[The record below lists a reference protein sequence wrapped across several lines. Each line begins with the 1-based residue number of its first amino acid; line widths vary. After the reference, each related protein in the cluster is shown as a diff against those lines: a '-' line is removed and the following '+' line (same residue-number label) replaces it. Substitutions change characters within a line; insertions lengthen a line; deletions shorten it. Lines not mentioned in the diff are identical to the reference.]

1 MTLNDLARH
10 LGQDIIIQG
19 TFPHSELLS
28 FLNPFVGLSHD
39 SRNVKVG
46 DVFVVIPCDQAES
59 HAGAAI
65 KAGAIALIAEPGFVE
80 AMAGKVSLPIITV
93 ASSRRALSQ
102 AAALLYSEQP
112 EIIVAVTGT
121 NGKSSVV
128 TAVRQIWQQ
137 LGFAAA
143 SIGTLGVDL
152 SYKAKVK
159 VDLPVTKLTTPDALT
174 FHQTL
179 NTLAQSQVTH
189 CAFEASSHGIDQYR
203 LHGVRLTAAG
213 FTNLSQDHLDY
224 HETMDAYFEA
234 KAKLFMEILP
244 IDKTAVLNVA
254 SSYYSALK
262 AMILG
267 RGQTVISYG
276 VDLEADLMATNIR
289 LSTDQIRL
297 DLTFQGQTWSDIILN
312 MVGAFQ
318 VENVLCAMG
327 LVIAGGVPASSVV
340 ATLSSLCSAQG
351 RMELVGKTP
360 EGSAIFIDYAHTPDA
375 LSRALTALRKH
386 VIGNGRLRVVFG
398 CGGNRDA
405 KKRAQMGEIA
415 LALAD
420 DIYITDDN
428 PRDED
433 PAFIR
438 AQILVTC
445 PTAHEI
451 GDRHQAI
458 RTAIRQMRP
467 NDVLLIA
474 GKGHE
479 RGQIVGDKVI
489 PFDDRTEAQAILR
502 EGVAA

>member
-10 LGQDIIIQG
+10 LGQGVVRQE
-19 TFPHSELLS
+19 TFNHDGLL
-28 FLNPFVGLSHD
+28 PFSGPFSGLSHD
-39 SRNVKVG
+39 SRQVNAG
-46 DVFVVIPCDQAES
+46 DVFVVIPCDQAEM
-59 HAGAAI
+59 HTRAAL
-65 KAGAIALIAEPGFVE
+65 KAGAVALIAEPDFVE
-80 AMAGKVSLPIITV
+80 AMRDKLGVPILTV

-102 AAALLYSEQP
+102 SAAFLYPGQP
-112 EIIVAVTGT
+112 ETIIAVTGT

-128 TAVRQIWQQ
+128 TSVRQIWQK
-137 LGFAAA
+137 LGYAAA
-143 SIGTLGVDL
+143 SLGTLGVDL
-152 SYKAKVK
+152 SYQAKVK
-159 VDLPVTKLTTPDALT
+159 GDLPTTKLTTPDALT
-174 FHQTL
+174 FHEML
-179 NTLAQSQVTH
+179 NTLFESHVTH
-189 CAFEASSHGIDQYR
+189 CAFEASSHGLDQYR
-203 LHGVRLTAAG
+203 LHGVRLAAAG

-234 KAKLFMEILP
+234 KAKLFMEVLGA
-244 IDKTAVLNVA
+244 DKTAVLNVA
-254 SSYYSALK
+254 SAYFPALR

-267 RGQTVISYG
+267 RGQTLISYG
-276 VDLEADLMATNIR
+276 VDREADLMANNLR
-289 LSTDQIRL
+289 LSTDQIQF
-297 DLTFQGQTWSDIILN
+297 DLTFQGETWSDISLN

-327 LVIAGGVPASSVV
+327 LVLAGGVPASSIV
-340 ATLSSLCSAQG
+340 ATLPSLCSAPG

-375 LSRALTALRKH
+375 LSRALMALRKH
-386 VIGNGRLRVVFG
+386 VTGKGRLRVVFG

-405 KKRAQMGEIA
+405 GKRAQMGEVA
-415 LALAD
+415 FTLAD

-438 AQILVTC
+438 AQVLVAC
-445 PTAHEI
+445 STAHEI
-451 GDRHQAI
+451 GDRRQAI
-458 RTAIRQMRP
+458 RIAIREMRP

-479 RGQIVGDKVI
+479 QGQIIGDKVI
-489 PFDDRTEAQAILR
+489 PFDDRTEAQAILK

>member
-1 MTLNDLARH
+1 MTLNDLAHH
-10 LGQDIIIQG
+10 LEQG
-19 TFPHSELLS
+19 MLRQGNFDRNGLTSFPGS
-28 FLNPFVGLSHD
+28 FSGLSHD
-39 SRNVKVG
+39 SRNVNAG

-59 HAGAAI
+59 HARAAL
-65 KAGAIALIAEPGFVE
+65 KAGAVALIAEPDFVE
-80 AMAGKVSLPIITV
+80 AMGDKLDVPILTV

-102 AAALLYSEQP
+102 AAALIYPGQP
-112 EIIVAVTGT
+112 ATIVAVTGT

-128 TAVRQIWQQ
+128 TSVRQIWQK
-137 LGFAAA
+137 LGLAAA

-152 SYKAKVK
+152 SYKAKLK
-159 VDLPVTKLTTPDALT
+159 SDLPVTKLTTPDALI

-179 NTLAQSQVTH
+179 NKLAESHVTH

-203 LHGVRLTAAG
+203 LHGVRLAAAG

-244 IDKTAVLNVA
+244 PDKTAVLNVA
-254 SSYYSALK
+254 SSYFSALK
-262 AMILG
+262 AMISG

-289 LSTDQIRL
+289 LSTDQIRF
-297 DLTFQGQTWSDIILN
+297 DLTFQGQTCSDIPLN

-318 VENVLCAMG
+318 VENILCAMG
-327 LVIAGGVPASSVV
+327 LVIAGGVSASSIV
-340 ATLSSLCSAQG
+340 ATLPSLCSAPG

-375 LSRALTALRKH
+375 LSRALMALREH
-386 VIGNGRLRVVFG
+386 VMGNGRLRVVFG

-405 KKRAQMGEIA
+405 KKRAQMGQIA
-415 LALAD
+415 LTLAD
-420 DIYITDDN
+420 DIYVTDDN
-428 PRDED
+428 PRDEE

-438 AQILVTC
+438 AQILVAC
-445 PTAHEI
+445 PTGHEI

-479 RGQIVGDKVI
+479 HGQIVGDKVI
-489 PFDDRTEAQAILR
+489 PFDDRTEAQSILK

>member
-1 MTLNDLARH
+1 MTLNDLAHH
-10 LGQDIIIQG
+10 LEQG
-19 TFPHSELLS
+19 VIKPKTFDHKGSL
-28 FLNPFVGLSHD
+28 PFSGPFSGLSQD
-39 SRNVKVG
+39 SRNVNAG

-59 HAGAAI
+59 YARVAL
-65 KAGAIALIAEPGFVE
+65 KAGAIALIAEPDFVE
-80 AMAGKVSLPIITV
+80 AVGSKLGVPILTV

-102 AAALLYSEQP
+102 AAAFLYPGQP
-112 EIIVAVTGT
+112 GTIVAVTGT

-128 TAVRQIWQQ
+128 TSVRQIWQK

-152 SYKAKVK
+152 SYKAKLK
-159 VDLPVTKLTTPDALT
+159 SDLPATKLTTPDALT

-179 NTLAQSQVTH
+179 NKLAESHVTH
-189 CAFEASSHGIDQYR
+189 CAFEASSHGVDQYR
-203 LHGVRLTAAG
+203 LHGAHLTAAG

-244 IDKTAVLNVA
+244 VDKTAVLNVA
-254 SSYYSALK
+254 SSYFPALK
-262 AMILG
+262 AMISG
-267 RGQTVISYG
+267 RGQTIISYG

-289 LSTDQIRL
+289 LSTDQIRF
-297 DLTFQGQTWSDIILN
+297 DLTFQGQTWSDIPLN

-318 VENVLCAMG
+318 VENILCAMG
-327 LVIAGGVPASSVV
+327 LVLAGGVPASSIVT
-340 ATLSSLCSAQG
+340 TLPSLCSAPG

-375 LSRALTALRKH
+375 LSRALMALRKH
-386 VIGNGRLRVVFG
+386 VIRNGRLRVVFG

-405 KKRAQMGEIA
+405 GKRAQMGEVA
-415 LALAD
+415 LTLAD
-420 DIYITDDN
+420 DIYVTDDN
-428 PRDED
+428 PRNED

-438 AQILVTC
+438 AQILVAC
-445 PTAHEI
+445 PMAHEI

-458 RTAIRQMRP
+458 RTAIRQMHL

-479 RGQIVGDKVI
+479 HGQIIGDKVI
-489 PFDDRTEAQAILR
+489 PFDDRTEAQAILK

>member
-1 MTLNDLARH
+1 MTLNDLTRH
-10 LGQDIIIQG
+10 LEQGVIRQD
-19 TFPHSELLS
+19 TSPLNELLS
-28 FLNPFVGLSHD
+28 FLKPFVGLSND
-39 SRNVKVG
+39 SRNVNVG
-46 DVFVVIPCDQAES
+46 DVFVVIPCDQAEY
-59 HAGAAI
+59 HAQSAV
-65 KAGAIALIAEPGFVE
+65 KAGAVALIAEPGFVE
-80 AMAGKVSLPIITV
+80 AMGDKLGVPILTV
-93 ASSRRALSQ
+93 TSSRRALSQ
-102 AAALLYSEQP
+102 AAALLYPDQP
-112 EIIVAVTGT
+112 EIMVAITGT

-137 LGFAAA
+137 LGLAAA
-143 SIGTLGVDL
+143 SIGTLGIDL

-159 VDLPVTKLTTPDALT
+159 VDLPATKLTTPDALT

-203 LHGVRLTAAG
+203 LHGVRLAAAG

-234 KAKLFMEILP
+234 KSKLFIEILP
-244 IDKTAVLNVA
+244 ADKTAVLNVA
-254 SSYYSALK
+254 SSYFSALK

-276 VDLEADLMATNIR
+276 VDLEADLMATNIC
-289 LSTDQIRL
+289 LSTDQIRF
-297 DLTFQGQTWSDIILN
+297 DLTFQGQTWSDLTLN

-327 LVIAGGVPASSVV
+327 LVIASGVPVSSVV
-340 ATLSSLCSAQG
+340 ATLPSLCSAPG

-405 KKRAQMGEIA
+405 GKRAKMGEIA
-415 LALAD
+415 LTFAD
-420 DIYITDDN
+420 DIYVTDDN

-438 AQILVTC
+438 AQILVAC
-445 PTAHEI
+445 STAHEI

-479 RGQIVGDKVI
+479 HGQIIGDKVI